1 MESPTKI
8 VNQTCMCVCVCV
20 CIYVTNYFFMGTQAG
35 GCDSVS
41 SGRYF
46 VNITFQLL

>member
-8 VNQTCMCVCVCV
+8 VNQTCMCVCV

-41 SGRYF
+41 SRKYL